1 MTELMHARR
10 KNKMKKAVAIAL
22 ALVGVIWASTKIMNN
37 LESVRRRRK
46 TYDVIYNGSERVW

>member
-1 MTELMHARR
+1 
-10 KNKMKKAVAIAL
+10 MKKAVAIAL